1 MWPPS
6 AQRGSPATVVPAVN
20 GRLSDERGLVSCRRV
35 PASSEFDRQVREIL
49 RAGDTRGAAT
59 LVLRELGPEVLGF
72 LSGVLGDADADEVY
86 SAWSERLWRSL
97 KGFEGRCSLRTWT
110 YVLARRE
117 ISRFRKGMR
126 RHAEGRVPLS
136 EIKDVL
142 AVPRTRTRTTMGTT
156 KQLQLTALRDEL
168 PIEDR
173 TLLIL
178 RVDRKL
184 SFDEIALVFAE
195 NLESVTEVERS
206 ETEGSAPRGIERSET
221 EGGDPDGSAGG
232 AGGGAPRG
240 IDRRREAA
248 RLRKRFQLVKERLVA
263 RARRHAAAS

>member
-1 MWPPS
+1 MRELDGRVRS
-6 AQRGSPATVVPAVN
+6 LLAV
-20 GRLSDERGLVSCRRV
+20 
-35 PASSEFDRQVREIL
+35 
-49 RAGDTRGAAT
+49 GDTGAAAT

-86 SAWSERLWRSL
+86 SALSERLWKSL

-117 ISRFRKGMR
+117 ITRFRKGMR

-136 EIKDVL
+136 ELQDEL
-142 AVPRTRTRTTMGTT
+142 AVPKTRTRSAAVTDRQRM
-156 KQLQLTALRDEL
+156 LTALRDEL

-184 SFDEIALVFAE
+184 GFDEIALAFSDNPETFAE
-195 NLESVTEVERS
+195 V
-206 ETEGSAPRGIERSET
+206 
-221 EGGDPDGSAGG
+221 
-232 AGGGAPRG
+232 
-240 IDRRREAA
+240 DRRREAA
-248 RLRKRFQLVKERLVA
+248 RLRKRFQLVKQRLVA
-263 RARRHAAAS
+263 RLRGHAIAS

>member
-1 MWPPS
+1 MS
-6 AQRGSPATVVPAVN
+6 ELD
-20 GRLSDERGLVSCRRV
+20 GR
-35 PASSEFDRQVREIL
+35 VRSL
-49 RAGDTRGAAT
+49 LAAGDTSGAAT

-86 SAWSERLWRSL
+86 SALSERLWKSL
-97 KGFEGRCSLRTWT
+97 RGFEGRCSLRTWT

-117 ISRFRKGMR
+117 ITRFRKGMR

-136 EIKDVL
+136 ELKDVL
-142 AVPRTRTRTTMGTT
+142 AVPRSRSRSALATH
-156 KQLQLTALRDEL
+156 KQRQLTALRDEL

-184 SFDEIALVFAE
+184 AFDEIALAFADNPEVFAE
-195 NLESVTEVERS
+195 V
-206 ETEGSAPRGIERSET
+206 
-221 EGGDPDGSAGG
+221 
-232 AGGGAPRG
+232 
-240 IDRRREAA
+240 DRKREAA
-248 RLRKRFQLVKERLVA
+248 RLRKRFQLVKQRLVA

>member
-1 MWPPS
+1 M
-6 AQRGSPATVVPAVN
+6 
-20 GRLSDERGLVSCRRV
+20 VSYRPVHQV
-35 PASSEFDRQVREIL
+35 PASSDLDHRARELL
-49 RAGDTRGAAT
+49 RAGDTRGTAT

-72 LSGVLGDADADEVY
+72 LSGVLGEADADEVY

-136 EIKDVL
+136 QLQDVL
-142 AVPRTRTRTTMGTT
+142 AVPKSRTRTTMATA
-156 KQLQLTALRDEL
+156 KQQQLTALRDEL

-184 SFDEIALVFAE
+184 SFDEIALAFAE
-195 NLESVTEVERS
+195 NPESVTEV
-206 ETEGSAPRGIERSET
+206 
-221 EGGDPDGSAGG
+221 
-232 AGGGAPRG
+232 
-240 IDRRREAA
+240 DRRREAA
-248 RLRKRFQLVKERLVA
+248 RLRKRFQLVKQRLVA

>member
-1 MWPPS
+1 MT
-6 AQRGSPATVVPAVN
+6 AR
-20 GRLSDERGLVSCRRV
+20 
-35 PASSEFDRQVREIL
+35 SEFDDRVRALL

-59 LVLRELGPEVLGF
+59 AALRELGPEVLGF

-136 EIKDVL
+136 ELQDVL
-142 AVPRTRTRTTMGTT
+142 AVHKSRTTLVTA
-156 KQLQLTALRDEL
+156 KQRQLTALRDEL

-184 SFDEIALVFAE
+184 SFDEIALAFAE
-195 NLESVTEVERS
+195 NPETFAEV
-206 ETEGSAPRGIERSET
+206 
-221 EGGDPDGSAGG
+221 
-232 AGGGAPRG
+232 
-240 IDRRREAA
+240 DRKREAA
-248 RLRKRFQLVKERLVA
+248 RLRKRFQLVKQRLVA
-263 RARRHAAAS
+263 RARRHAIAS

>member
-1 MWPPS
+1 MS
-6 AQRGSPATVVPAVN
+6 ELD
-20 GRLSDERGLVSCRRV
+20 GR
-35 PASSEFDRQVREIL
+35 VRSL
-49 RAGDTRGAAT
+49 LAAGDTSGAAT

-86 SAWSERLWRSL
+86 SALGERLWKSL

-117 ISRFRKGMR
+117 ITRFRKGMR

-136 EIKDVL
+136 ELKDVL
-142 AVPRTRTRTTMGTT
+142 AVPRSRSRSALATH
-156 KQLQLTALRDEL
+156 KQRQLTALRDEL

-184 SFDEIALVFAE
+184 SFDEIALAFAE
-195 NLESVTEVERS
+195 APETVTEV
-206 ETEGSAPRGIERSET
+206 
-221 EGGDPDGSAGG
+221 
-232 AGGGAPRG
+232 
-240 IDRRREAA
+240 DRRREAA
-248 RLRKRFQLVKERLVA
+248 RLRKRFQLVKQRLVA

>member
-1 MWPPS
+1 
-6 AQRGSPATVVPAVN
+6 
-20 GRLSDERGLVSCRRV
+20 LSEERGLVSCRPVSQV
-35 PASSEFDRQVREIL
+35 PASSDLDHRARELL
-49 RAGDTRGAAT
+49 RTGDTGGAAT

-72 LSGVLGDADADEVY
+72 LSGVLGDGDADEVF

-136 EIKDVL
+136 ELQDVL
-142 AVPRTRTRTTMGTT
+142 AVPRTRTTMATA
-156 KQLQLTALRDEL
+156 KQRQLTALRDEL

-195 NLESVTEVERS
+195 NLESGTEVDRS
-206 ETEGSAPRGIERSET
+206 EAGGSAPRGIDRSET
-221 EGGDPDGSAGG
+221 GSGDPDGSAGG
-232 AGGGAPRG
+232 AGGSTPRG

-248 RLRKRFQLVKERLVA
+248 RLRKRFQLVKQRLVA

>member
-1 MWPPS
+1 MS
-6 AQRGSPATVVPAVN
+6 ELD
-20 GRLSDERGLVSCRRV
+20 GR
-35 PASSEFDRQVREIL
+35 VRSL
-49 RAGDTRGAAT
+49 LAAGDTGGAAT

-86 SAWSERLWRSL
+86 SALSERLWKSL

-117 ISRFRKGMR
+117 ITRFRKGNR

-136 EIKDVL
+136 ALQSEL
-142 AVPRTRTRTTMGTT
+142 AVPRTRTRSVGQTD
-156 KQLQLTALRDEL
+156 QQNRLTALRDEL

-184 SFDEIALVFAE
+184 AFDEIALAFADNPE
-195 NLESVTEVERS
+195 AFPEVERK
-206 ETEGSAPRGIERSET
+206 
-221 EGGDPDGSAGG
+221 
-232 AGGGAPRG
+232 
-240 IDRRREAA
+240 REAA
-248 RLRKRFQLVKERLVA
+248 RLRKRFQLVKQRLVA
-263 RARRHAAAS
+263 RARRHAFAS

>member
-1 MWPPS
+1 MS
-6 AQRGSPATVVPAVN
+6 ELD
-20 GRLSDERGLVSCRRV
+20 GR
-35 PASSEFDRQVREIL
+35 VRSL
-49 RAGDTRGAAT
+49 LAAGDTGGAAT
-59 LVLRELGPEVLGF
+59 LALRELGPEVLGF

-136 EIKDVL
+136 EMQDVL
-142 AVPRTRTRTTMGTT
+142 VVRSRTANTMATA
-156 KQLQLTALRDEL
+156 KQQQLTALRDEL

-195 NLESVTEVERS
+195 NLEP
-206 ETEGSAPRGIERSET
+206 GDAA
-221 EGGDPDGSAGG
+221 GGDADGSAGE
-232 AGGGAPRG
+232 AGGSA
-240 IDRRREAA
+240 
-248 RLRKRFQLVKERLVA
+248 
-263 RARRHAAAS
+263 